1 MRSEGYRGER
11 WGFRPGGGG
20 LDTPDSRGGLQG
32 PRGARGGETPP
43 QSIHRRIR
51 RAAEPLRDDLQS
63 SIRGLDIRSPGRS
76 GRPGG
81 PSPNTRPLRATIA
94 EGIRI
99 SVRTGSSP
107 GATVWVDKGRMP
119 PDMKNTPD
127 QLNSGRLRH
136 PVFGNRR
143 RWVNQY
149 ASPPWWDTVVRR
161 HTPRME
167 REVARVL
174 DDVRRRLE

>member
-1 MRSEGYRGER
+1 MTRDVRLLNTGSLLE
-11 WGFRPGGGG
+11 
-20 LDTPDSRGGLQG
+20 LQ
-32 PRGARGGETPP
+32 RRLRAAGGENIRSSM
-43 QSIHRRIR
+43 QRRIR

-63 SIRGLDIRSPGRS
+63 TMRGLDIRSQGRS

-81 PSPNTRPLRATIA
+81 PSADTRPLRATIA
-94 EGIRI
+94 DAIRI
-99 SVRTGSSP
+99 SVRISGNP
-107 GATVWVDKGRMP
+107 GATVWIDKGRMP
-119 PDMKNTPD
+119 PDYENIPG
-127 QLNSGRLRH
+127 QLNNGRLRH

-149 ASPPWWDTVVRR
+149 ASPPWWDTTVRR